1 MLDHVLGVSSKIH
14 VYMYM
19 CLMIITDR
27 CMCIERE
34 FECDMQAYG
43 SCDKVLMREMRMEI
57 LIVVSV
63 LTCGVIVHL
72 CTCAFSVVM
81 SMQCVHAHV
90 GVEYILLSLVALHH
104 SMYVCV
110 CVHAILYSHLNL
122 LAAGHELL
130 EEV

>member
-1 MLDHVLGVSSKIH
+1 LLDHVLGVSSKIH

-27 CMCIERE
+27 CMCIEEE

-63 LTCGVIVHL
+63 LTCDVIVHL
-72 CTCAFSVVM
+72 CTCAFSVVT
-81 SMQCVHAHV
+81 SMQCVHAHDRS
-90 GVEYILLSLVALHH
+90 GIH
-104 SMYVCV
+104 SYFTRGMCV
-110 CVHAILYSHLNL
+110 CVHTIVYSHLNL
-122 LAAGHELL
+122 LAAGHELHG
-130 EEV
+130 EV

>member
-34 FECDMQAYG
+34 VECSMQAYG

-57 LIVVSV
+57 LIDVSV
-63 LTCGVIVHL
+63 DMWCNCALVH
-72 CTCAFSVVM
+72 
-81 SMQCVHAHV
+81 
-90 GVEYILLSLVALHH
+90 
-104 SMYVCV
+104 VCV
-110 CVHAILYSHLNL
+110 QKSVWLCRCIVYMHM
-122 LAAGHELL
+122 
-130 EEV
+130 

>member
-1 MLDHVLGVSSKIH
+1 
-14 VYMYM
+14 
-19 CLMIITDR
+19 
-27 CMCIERE
+27 MCIERE
-34 FECDMQAYG
+34 FECYMQAYG

-90 GVEYILLSLVALHH
+90 GVEYILLSLVALLH

-110 CVHAILYSHLNL
+110 CACDLVLTSEFYLRRGTSSLKRFESCSCVMSFFGAEWPAKSMP
-122 LAAGHELL
+122 
-130 EEV
+130 

>member
-1 MLDHVLGVSSKIH
+1 
-14 VYMYM
+14 MYM

-27 CMCIERE
+27 CMCIESV

-63 LTCGVIVHL
+63 LTCDVIVHL

-81 SMQCVHAHV
+81 SMQCVHAHDRS
-90 GVEYILLSLVALHH
+90 GIH
-104 SMYVCV
+104 SYFTRGMCV
-110 CVHAILYSHLNL
+110 CVHTIVYSHLKSTCGG
-122 LAAGHELL
+122 ARAP
-130 EEV
+130 